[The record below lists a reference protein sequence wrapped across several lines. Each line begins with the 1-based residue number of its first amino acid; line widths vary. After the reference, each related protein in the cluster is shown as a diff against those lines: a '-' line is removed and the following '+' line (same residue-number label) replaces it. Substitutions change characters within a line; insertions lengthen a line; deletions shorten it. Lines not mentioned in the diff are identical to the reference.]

1 MTLAKVDPSDRI
13 IESVMETA
21 RDLYAEGL
29 ITEQRMGEYE
39 AMLQEVK
46 SAFEYS
52 SEQIRALRERWE
64 LSQAELAGKLNV
76 SPATIRRWEVGK
88 TRPQGP
94 VLVLLDLMDRKGVEV
109 LAR

>member
-1 MTLAKVDPSDRI
+1 MTQKIDPNPRMLAEI
-13 IESVMETA
+13 HEMA
-21 RDLYAEGL
+21 
-29 ITEQRMGEYE
+29 
-39 AMLQEVK
+39 
-46 SAFEYS
+46 SAFYRGGTIDEREMREFDELCLPPKPTEPEYS

-64 LSQAELAGKLNV
+64 LSQAELAGKLKV

>member
-1 MTLAKVDPSDRI
+1 MPHKIDANNRI
-13 IESVMETA
+13 LDSVLDTA
-21 RDLYAEGL
+21 RGLYSIGL
-29 ITEQRMGEYE
+29 INKEQMQEFDDLCAE
-39 AMLQEVK
+39 ARLNTP
-46 SAFEYS
+46 EYS

-64 LSQAELAGKLNV
+64 LSEAELAGKLNV
-76 SPATIRRWEVGK
+76 SPATVRRWEVGK